1 MRSLN
6 GIKPQDILILLK
18 ILLWEDRPK
27 WKSID
32 LAQELGLSPFEISVG
47 LNRCLSSHFL
57 DASKR
62 KLMKSAFLEFILHGL
77 KYVYPV
83 QPGPVCRGIPTSHS
97 APPLAKKI
105 VSNKD
110 DQYVWPDS
118 EGTMRGEAIE
128 PIYKTAPLAAK
139 NDPQM
144 YELHAL
150 VDAIRMGRAREQA
163 VASNELKKRFKVAS

>member
-18 ILLWEDRPK
+18 ILLWEDRPD
-27 WKSID
+27 WKSIN
-32 LAQELGLSPFEISVG
+32 LAQELGLSPFEISIG
-47 LNRCLSSHFL
+47 LNRCQSSHFL

-83 QPGPVCRGIPTSHS
+83 QPGAFCRGIPTSHS

-105 VSNKD
+105 VSNVE

-118 EGTMRGEAIE
+118 EGTVRGQAIE
-128 PIYKTAPLAAK
+128 PIYKTVPLAAK
-139 NDPQM
+139 NDHLM
-144 YELHAL
+144 HELLAL
-150 VDAIRMGRAREQA
+150 VDAIRIGRTREQA
-163 VASNELKKRFKVAS
+163 AAFTELKKRFRITE